1 MDILQVK
8 NLNFTYPN
16 NSKKAL
22 DSVNFTIKE
31 GSFNL
36 ICGESGCGKSTLLK
50 LIKRECSPYGE
61 QSGSIF
67 YFNSDIN
74 ELEQRKSACEI
85 GFVGQNPDEQIVTD
99 KVWHEMAFGLENL
112 GENSNTIRVK
122 CGEMANYFGIQNW
135 YHKNTN
141 ELSGGQKQILNLA
154 SIMVMNPKILLL
166 DEATSQLDPISATDF
181 ISTLKKLNDELG
193 ITILLVEHRLEDVFK
208 VIDNVIAM
216 EDGHIIFNGEPRKAC
231 EKLRENKIF
240 LSFPTAARIWGKLG
254 NKGICPITV
263 KEGKTFLTENYY
275 NKKGNRVQVA
285 KNVDEEVVIKVKN
298 IFFRYDKNSNDIIN
312 DLNLELHKAEIFSIL
327 GGNGAGKTTTINV
340 ISGLDKSYKG
350 SITINGKKI
359 SKYKNNSLYRNN
371 LAVLPQNPITL
382 FVKNT
387 IIEDLKEVLQLL
399 DKNNCDEYIQ
409 KIAEELNIKHL
420 LNKHPYDLS
429 GGEQQKCAI
438 AKVLLTKPK
447 ILLLDEP
454 TKGLDTYYKN
464 NLVSLISKLKENGI
478 SILMVTHDIE
488 FAAIVSDRCA
498 LFFDG
503 KIVCENSPNEFFSSN
518 NFYTTSASRISRGLF
533 ENAIL
538 CDEVVSLCKKG

>member
-8 NLNFTYPN
+8 DLSFTYPN

-22 DSVNFTIKE
+22 DSVDFIIKE

-50 LIKRECSPYGE
+50 LIKREISPYGE
-61 QSGSIF
+61 QMGNIF
-67 YFNSDIN
+67 YLNSDIR
-74 ELEQRKSACEI
+74 ELDQRRSACEI

-99 KVWHEMAFGLENL
+99 KVWHEIAFGLENL
-112 GENSNTIRVK
+112 GENPNTIRVK

-154 SIMVMNPKILLL
+154 SVMVMNPKILLL
-166 DEATSQLDPISATDF
+166 DETTSQLDPISAADF

-193 ITILLVEHRLEDVFK
+193 ITILLVEHRLEYAFK
-208 VIDNVIAM
+208 FVDNVIAM
-216 EDGHIIFNGEPRKAC
+216 EKGHIIFNGEPRKAC
-231 EKLRENKIF
+231 EKLREHKVF
-240 LSFPTAARIWGKLG
+240 LGFPTSARIWGKLE
-254 NKGICPITV
+254 NKGKCPITV
-263 KEGKTFLTENYY
+263 KEGKDFLIKNYQ
-275 NKKGNRVQVA
+275 NKKGNRVEVT
-285 KNVDEEVVIKVKN
+285 KNTDKNIVIKAKN
-298 IFFRYDKNSNDIIN
+298 IFFRYNKNSNDVIN
-312 DLNLELHKAEIFSIL
+312 DLNLSLHKAEVFSIL
-327 GGNGAGKTTTINV
+327 GGNGAGKTTTINI
-340 ISGLDKSYKG
+340 ISGLDKPYKG

-359 SKYKNNSLYRNN
+359 SRYKNNSLYRNN
-371 LAVLPQNPITL
+371 LAVLPQNPTTL

-387 IIEDLKEVLQLL
+387 VKEDLKEVISLYQ
-399 DKNNCDEYIQ
+399 NCDIHVQ

-454 TKGLDTYYKN
+454 TKGLDAYYKN
-464 NLVSLISKLKENGI
+464 NLISLILKLKGNGI
-478 SILMVTHDIE
+478 SVLMVTHDVE

-503 KIVCENSPNEFFSSN
+503 KIVCENNPNEFFSNN
-518 NFYTTSASRISRGLF
+518 NFYTTSASRISRDLF

-538 CDEVVSLCKKG
+538 CDEVVKLCKGD

>member
-8 NLNFTYPN
+8 NLSFTYPN
-16 NSKKAL
+16 NSERTL
-22 DSVNFTIKE
+22 DNVDFTIKE

-50 LIKRECSPYGE
+50 LIKKEISPYGE
-61 QSGSIF
+61 QTGNIF
-67 YFNSDIN
+67 YLNSDIR

-99 KVWHEMAFGLENL
+99 KVWHEIAFGLENL
-112 GENSNTIRVK
+112 GENSNTIRIK

-135 YHKNTN
+135 YHKNVN

-154 SIMVMNPKILLL
+154 SVMVMNPKILLL

-193 ITILLVEHRLEDVFK
+193 ITILLVEHRLEDAFK
-208 VIDNVIAM
+208 FVDNVIAM
-216 EDGHIIFNGEPRKAC
+216 ERGHIIFNGEPRKAC
-231 EKLRENKIF
+231 EKLRGHKIF
-240 LSFPTAARIWGKLG
+240 LGFPTSARIWGELE
-254 NKGICPITV
+254 NKGKCPITV
-263 KEGKTFLTENYY
+263 KEGKNFLLENYN
-275 NKKGNRVQVA
+275 NKKGNRVEVTKSTD
-285 KNVDEEVVIKVKN
+285 KNIVIKAKN
-298 IFFRYDKNSNDIIN
+298 IFFRYNKNSNDIIN
-312 DLNLELHKAEIFSIL
+312 DLNLSLYKAEIFSIL
-327 GGNGAGKTTTINV
+327 GGNGSGKTTTINI
-340 ISGLDKSYKG
+340 ISGLDKPYKG

-359 SKYKNNSLYRNN
+359 SKYKNNSLYLNN
-371 LAVLPQNPITL
+371 LAVLPQNPTTL

-387 IIEDLKEVLQLL
+387 VLEDLKEIISSYKKY
-399 DKNNCDEYIQ
+399 DDIHIQ
-409 KIAEELNIKHL
+409 KIVEELNIKHL

-454 TKGLDTYYKN
+454 TKGLDAYYKN
-464 NLVSLISKLKENGI
+464 NLISLILKLKENGI

-503 KIVCENSPNEFFSSN
+503 KIVSENNPNEFFSNN
-518 NFYTTSASRISRGLF
+518 NFYTTSASRISRDLF

-538 CDEVVSLCKKG
+538 CDEVVRLCKGE